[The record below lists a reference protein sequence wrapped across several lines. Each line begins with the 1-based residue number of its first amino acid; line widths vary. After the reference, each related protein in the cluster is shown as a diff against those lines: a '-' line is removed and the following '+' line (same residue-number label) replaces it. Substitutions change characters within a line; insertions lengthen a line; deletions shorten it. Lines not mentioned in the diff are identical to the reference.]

1 MKLTDLKE
9 AVQEIEFG
17 EEKQEELIRGLKAGK
32 RRGVQSGGLRI
43 AAAFAVC
50 LLAAGLLSVPVRAV
64 VKSLVRERM
73 EELPQ
78 ERVAQI
84 AEEVQS
90 QTVAADSTTRDY
102 TEEEK
107 ERRGA
112 LYQEYMQGRF
122 PEGEIARVDSEEE
135 AKRHEFCFLT
145 TSSTFYL
152 PADRALTDE
161 EILEKIDFEKKRD
174 YALQE
179 QRADEIAEKEA
190 AEREQVKEVV
200 ASGGISEEEAIERAK
215 AYLERLFG
223 RSGDG
228 MELNHY
234 FNDAEAEAMG
244 RENTYCVNWSDV
256 GNYQH
261 YYFFIDAADGSLRSM
276 SYSHGLREA
285 VRPAASEAAEMTDS
299 VKEQARNF
307 LREKLEI
314 QENIAEEKVY
324 YLYNTDSGNVSR
336 LVDVLFVAE
345 DGTAYRVGCR
355 WDGEVYEYA
364 VTTKE
369 ACEERMKATAEA
381 NERYYLEE
389 QEKEVTIEIIEQ

>member
-9 AVQEIEFG
+9 AVQEINFG
-17 EEKQEELIRGLKAGK
+17 EEKQEELIRSLKAGK
-32 RRGVQSGGLRI
+32 RRDGHIGALRI

-78 ERVAQI
+78 EEVVQI
-84 AEEVQS
+84 AEEIQS
-90 QTVAADSTTRDY
+90 QAAEADSATREY

-107 ERRGA
+107 ERRGV
-112 LYQEYMQGRF
+112 LYQEYLKGRF

-135 AKRHEFCFLT
+135 AKKYEFCFLT
-145 TSSTFYL
+145 TTSTFYL
-152 PADRALTDE
+152 PTDRALTDE

-179 QRADEIAEKEA
+179 QHADEIAEKEA
-190 AEREQVKEVV
+190 AERELVKEVV
-200 ASGGISEEEAIERAK
+200 ASGGISEEEAIESAK
-215 AYLERLFG
+215 AYLDRLFDLDG
-223 RSGDG
+223 EG

-234 FNDAEAEAMG
+234 FNDGELVMPG

-256 GNYQH
+256 GNYRY

-285 VRPAASEAAEMTDS
+285 VRPAASEAAEMTEA
-299 VKEQARNF
+299 VKERARDF

-314 QENIAEEKVY
+314 RENIAEEKVY
-324 YLYNTDSGNVSR
+324 YLYNTDSGTVSR

-345 DGTAYRVGCR
+345 DGTAYQVGCR
-355 WDGEVYEYA
+355 WDGEVDEYA

-369 ACEERMKATAEA
+369 AYEVSMKATAEA

-389 QEKEVTIEIIEQ
+389 EDKEVTIKIIEQ